1 MRGRVGDVHGFVASG
16 DAGEDAYLA
25 ADFRAD
31 EAGGQA
37 DAPLM
42 VAGEGHLREEPAGV
56 RSPVRTDEGALVG
69 AAPRQA
75 HDVDAAA
82 HRPLARSGGQADVSG

>member
-1 MRGRVGDVHGFVASG
+1 MHVRGRVGDVHGFVASG
-16 DAGEDAYLA
+16 DAGEDVDLA

-42 VAGEGHLREEPAGV
+42 VAGEGDLREEPTGV

-69 AAPRQA
+69 ASP
-75 HDVDAAA
+75 
-82 HRPLARSGGQADVSG
+82 